1 MQSPITVSPLER
13 FLEQPNIEA
22 SPAWEFIDGR
32 SQQKPMPTLFHS
44 RLQRNL
50 VNAINAQTEKYE
62 AIQELRCVV
71 PPFSPV
77 PDVVVIAVEQL
88 PTTDG
93 PFPGAPDW
101 LIEILSPDQ
110 STLELQKKILH
121 FMSAGTQLAWLIDI
135 QRQQIWVW
143 QDQDL
148 PLIYAGNERLPTL
161 DGIEPI
167 TVTAVIE
174 MTRNT

>member
-1 MQSPITVSPLER
+1 
-13 FLEQPNIEA
+13 
-22 SPAWEFIDGR
+22 
-32 SQQKPMPTLFHS
+32 
-44 RLQRNL
+44 
-50 VNAINAQTEKYE
+50 
-62 AIQELRCVV
+62 
-71 PPFSPV
+71 
-77 PDVVVIAVEQL
+77 
-88 PTTDG
+88 
-93 PFPGAPDW
+93 
-101 LIEILSPDQ
+101 EILSPDQ

-121 FMSAGTQLAWLIDI
+121 FMSVGTQLAWLIDI